1 MIKSFKEYNG
11 EDEKEEEKEEDTMPS
26 EYEPTAQ
33 DFYADYIK
41 KTAHK

>member
-1 MIKSFKEYNG
+1 MKSFKEFNG
-11 EDEKEEEKEEDTMPS
+11 EEEQEEKKEEDTMPS

-41 KTAHK
+41 KTTQK